1 MDPGLTDG
9 LLMPL
14 LFTGMFAFLS
24 GGWTFVVG
32 GGTPKIRR
40 VWFSSVIF
48 IFLSCEAMAWHKAIA
63 QVTGFENAWKFLI
76 VIFFVASIA
85 FYLYLRKRATRGEIF
100 TNN

>member
-1 MDPGLTDG
+1 MGPGLTDS

-24 GGWTFVVG
+24 GGWTFAVG
-32 GGTPKIRR
+32 GGTRRIRR

-48 IFLSCEAMAWHKAIA
+48 MFLSCEAMAWHKEIA

-76 VIFFVASIA
+76 VIFFVASVT
-85 FYLYLRKRATRGEIF
+85 FYFYLRKRAPRSEIV
-100 TNN
+100 TNS